1 VADPTFAGGDR
12 LAAFPRI
19 PNPLSWLGDQAGM
32 VVADVWKAA
41 MTGLWSASLWL
52 LQLAFRTIDAFTTP
66 DLSAG
71 GPIGP
76 ALPMIGWLAGS
87 TVGIMFLVQL
97 ALVVIRR
104 DGKSLGQLLLGTV
117 QFGAVW
123 VSYLAVAGAL
133 VLAAGGLA
141 HGILQSM
148 LHVGGFSM
156 LDVSQSWPRRISDV
170 TAATVLGISGLLLVI
185 PAAFL
190 YLIVMIVREVAIILL
205 VATAPISAAGLV
217 SEVSRVWFWKTLRWF
232 LSALLIAPVA
242 ALIIGLG
249 VQIAHGVIDGH
260 GDQTAAAVGMAVVSA
275 LIILIGALCPLVLFK
290 LLAFVEPG
298 TASGAALRQSWDDAG
313 GMSGLLSGRAA
324 TGGGAAASSSGPDGR
339 SHGEITA
346 ESAGLG
352 RMTQAIGPVGQVLG
366 AAMRVSGK
374 TADLATDVLGAAGI
388 GHPSYAAGMA
398 DYQAGRRRRGRSA
411 TGPDDGPG
419 TEPTDGGPQP
429 PPSTPPAPPSG
440 DRSPGPGSGGGP
452 DGGGP
457 VPAGP
462 PGAGPAGATG
472 AAGETP
478 VVSA

>member
-1 VADPTFAGGDR
+1 
-12 LAAFPRI
+12 
-19 PNPLSWLGDQAGM
+19 
-32 VVADVWKAA
+32 
-41 MTGLWSASLWL
+41 
-52 LQLAFRTIDAFTTP
+52 
-66 DLSAG
+66 
-71 GPIGP
+71 
-76 ALPMIGWLAGS
+76 
-87 TVGIMFLVQL
+87 
-97 ALVVIRR
+97 
-104 DGKSLGQLLLGTV
+104 
-117 QFGAVW
+117 
-123 VSYLAVAGAL
+123 
-133 VLAAGGLA
+133 
-141 HGILQSM
+141 
-148 LHVGGFSM
+148 
-156 LDVSQSWPRRISDV
+156 
-170 TAATVLGISGLLLVI
+170 
-185 PAAFL
+185 
-190 YLIVMIVREVAIILL
+190 VAIILL

-217 SEVSRVWFWKTLRWF
+217 SEVSKVWFWKTLRWF

-313 GMSGLLSGRAA
+313 GMSGLLSGRGAPGA
-324 TGGGAAASSSGPDGR
+324 GAAASSSGPDGR

-346 ESAGLG
+346 EAAGLG
-352 RMTQAIGPVGQVLG
+352 RIAQAIGPVGQVLG

-398 DYQAGRRRRGRSA
+398 DYQAGRNRGRSA
-411 TGPDDGPG
+411 TGPDDGPAA
-419 TEPTDGGPQP
+419 EPTDGGPKSP

-440 DRSPGPGSGGGP
+440 DSSPGSGPCGGR

-478 VVSA
+478 VAPP

>member
-1 VADPTFAGGDR
+1 MADPTGSGGER
-12 LAAFPRI
+12 LAAFPRV
-19 PNPLSWLGDQAGM
+19 PNPLSWLGDQAGT

-76 ALPMIGWLAGS
+76 ALPMIGWLAAS

-97 ALVVIRR
+97 ALVVVRR

-123 VSYLAVAGAL
+123 VSYLAVAGTL
-133 VLAAGGLA
+133 VVAAGGLA

-190 YLIVMIVREVAIILL
+190 YLIVMVVREVAIILL

-217 SEVSRVWFWKTLRWF
+217 SEVSKVWFWKTLRWF

-313 GMSGLLSGRAA
+313 GMSGLLSSR
-324 TGGGAAASSSGPDGR
+324 GGPGGAAAASSSGPDGR

-352 RMTQAIGPVGQVLG
+352 RMAQAIGPVGQVLG

-374 TADLATDVLGAAGI
+374 SADLATDVLGAAGI

-398 DYQAGRRRRGRSA
+398 DYQAARNRGRPA
-411 TGPDDGPG
+411 TGPVDDPG
-419 TEPTDGGPQP
+419 TEPTDGSPQP
-429 PPSTPPAPPSG
+429 PPPTPPTPRSG
-440 DRSPGPGSGGGP
+440 DTSPGPGPGGGP
-452 DGGGP
+452 DGGA
-457 VPAGP
+457 VPPGS
-462 PGAGPAGATG
+462 PGAGAAGATG

-478 VVSA
+478 VAPP

>member
-1 VADPTFAGGDR
+1 
-12 LAAFPRI
+12 
-19 PNPLSWLGDQAGM
+19 
-32 VVADVWKAA
+32 

-76 ALPMIGWLAGS
+76 ALPMIGWLAAS

-97 ALVVIRR
+97 ALVVVRR

-133 VLAAGGLA
+133 VVAAGGLA

-170 TAATVLGISGLLLVI
+170 TVATVLGISGLLLVI

-190 YLIVMIVREVAIILL
+190 YLIVMVVREVAIILL

-217 SEVSRVWFWKTLRWF
+217 SEVSKVWFWKTLRWF

-313 GMSGLLSGRAA
+313 GISGLLSGRPA
-324 TGGGAAASSSGPDGR
+324 TGAAVAASSSGPDGR

-352 RMTQAIGPVGQVLG
+352 RIAGAIGPVGQVLG

-398 DYQAGRRRRGRSA
+398 DYQAGRGRDRSA
-411 TGPDDGPG
+411 TSHEDAAGG
-419 TEPTDGGPQP
+419 EPSGGGPEP
-429 PPSTPPAPPSG
+429 PPSTPRATPSG
-440 DRSPGPGSGGGP
+440 DRSPGPASGGGP
-452 DGGGP
+452 DGGP

-462 PGAGPAGATG
+462 PGGGPAGATG

-478 VVSA
+478 VVPT

>member
-1 VADPTFAGGDR
+1 MADPTRPGGVR

-41 MTGLWSASLWL
+41 MTGLWSAALWL

-76 ALPMIGWLAGS
+76 ALPMIGWLAAS

-97 ALVVIRR
+97 ALVVVRR

-123 VSYLAVAGAL
+123 VSYLAVAGVL

-148 LHVGGFSM
+148 LHIGGFSM

-190 YLIVMIVREVAIILL
+190 YLIVMVVREVAIILL

-217 SEVSRVWFWKTLRWF
+217 SEVSKVWFWKTLRWF

-260 GDQTAAAVGMAVVSA
+260 GDQTAAAVGMAVVST

-313 GMSGLLSGRAA
+313 GMSGLLSGR
-324 TGGGAAASSSGPDGR
+324 GPDRLGSRPCRRR
-339 SHGEITA
+339 SW
-346 ESAGLG
+346 
-352 RMTQAIGPVGQVLG
+352 G
-366 AAMRVSGK
+366 AR
-374 TADLATDVLGAAGI
+374 
-388 GHPSYAAGMA
+388 Y
-398 DYQAGRRRRGRSA
+398 RRRRAHRWPGRRTS
-411 TGPDDGPG
+411 
-419 TEPTDGGPQP
+419 
-429 PPSTPPAPPSG
+429 
-440 DRSPGPGSGGGP
+440 R
-452 DGGGP
+452 
-457 VPAGP
+457 
-462 PGAGPAGATG
+462 
-472 AAGETP
+472 
-478 VVSA
+478 

>member
-1 VADPTFAGGDR
+1 VADPTRPGGGR

-66 DLSAG
+66 DLAG

-104 DGKSLGQLLLGTV
+104 DGKSLAQLLLGTV

-133 VLAAGGLA
+133 VLAAAGLA

-156 LDVSQSWPRRISDV
+156 LDVSHSWPRRISDV

-190 YLIVMIVREVAIILL
+190 YLIVMVVREVAIILL

-217 SEVSRVWFWKTLRWF
+217 SDVSKVWFWKTLRWF

-313 GMSGLLSGRAA
+313 GMSGLLSGRGAH
-324 TGGGAAASSSGPDGR
+324 GGGAAASSSGPDGR

-352 RMTQAIGPVGQVLG
+352 RMAQAIGPVGQVLG

-398 DYQAGRRRRGRSA
+398 DYQAGRGRGRSL
-411 TGPDDGPG
+411 TGPDDAPG
-419 TEPTDGGPQP
+419 TEPTDGGPEP
-429 PPSTPPAPPSG
+429 PPWTPPTPPSG
-440 DRSPGPGSGGGP
+440 DRSPGPASGGGP
-452 DGGGP
+452 DGGAAP
-457 VPAGP
+457 TGP
-462 PGAGPAGATG
+462 PGTGPARATG
-472 AAGETP
+472 ATGETP
-478 VVSA
+478 VVPL